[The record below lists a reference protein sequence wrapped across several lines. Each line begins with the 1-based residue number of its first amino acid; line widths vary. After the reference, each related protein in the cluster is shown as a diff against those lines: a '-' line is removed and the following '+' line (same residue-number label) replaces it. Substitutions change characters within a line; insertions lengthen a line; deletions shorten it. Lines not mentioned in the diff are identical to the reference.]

1 MTELPTEPVQRL
13 IGKYEQRI
21 SKLEEVNGK
30 LCEEI
35 NRQEKVIEQQ
45 RKDYG
50 ELAQINHRLSERIA
64 NSDVDNVLSLLDEM
78 NEQGRIEYADYSQLH
93 DAIAATLGASN
104 ESVRTLIN
112 DMLDFI
118 GNCCNTTLDCAC
130 CDPVDCKYL
139 DGDGELAECTRYQDF
154 ISRAKAIADELN
166 AAMGGEECE
175 WELEHSGT
183 LYDKWRC
190 SECKFLFVEPRCD
203 QGYTDLVPNFCPNCG
218 KAVKR

>member
-93 DAIAATLGASN
+93 DAIAATLG
-104 ESVRTLIN
+104 
-112 DMLDFI
+112 
-118 GNCCNTTLDCAC
+118 
-130 CDPVDCKYL
+130 
-139 DGDGELAECTRYQDF
+139 
-154 ISRAKAIADELN
+154 
-166 AAMGGEECE
+166 GGECE
-175 WELEHSGT
+175 DVSTKNGIF
-183 LYDKWRC
+183 KC
-190 SECKFLFVEPRCD
+190 SECGCAVEED
-203 QGYTDLVPNFCPNCG
+203 GVDWGEIHYCPDCG